1 MNDTSEQENSIH
13 TVYKEKLGTLIAENR
28 SFFITGLI
36 ALVFIVYIF
45 FLQLGDKI
53 IVQFKNNIVSF
64 LTFDTTGSAEPSSN
78 LSSKLSN
85 KSIDYLTPSQA
96 PNPQRLEVNGQI
108 SAISSEQVTYTK
120 NKYVV
125 QKGDSLALIAQKVYG
140 DRNAWVR
147 IAQANNLASPDLIE
161 VGMELVIPR

>member
-96 PNPQRLEVNGQI
+96 PNPQRL
-108 SAISSEQVTYTK
+108 
-120 NKYVV
+120 
-125 QKGDSLALIAQKVYG
+125 
-140 DRNAWVR
+140 
-147 IAQANNLASPDLIE
+147 
-161 VGMELVIPR
+161 